1 MIPNKF
7 CKFEY
12 TPTRLPL
19 PGHGESERPS
29 KMMDLFPHDQV
40 ERIQTI
46 LADLESSAEAL
57 MSPDFVTAK
66 KTTSVME
73 ILKEIRGSHREP
85 RSLSYLYVVDDK
97 KTLLGVVDL
106 REIVLA
112 ADTVL
117 LGDLM
122 VHLPFP
128 HRAMTGVRI
137 WRSCSPDMDFT

>member
-1 MIPNKF
+1 VQHL
-7 CKFEY
+7 
-12 TPTRLPL
+12 LP
-19 PGHGESERPS
+19 
-29 KMMDLFPHDQV
+29 KDQA

-46 LADLESSAEAL
+46 IADLESSAEAL
-57 MSPDFVTAK
+57 MSSDFVTAK

-85 RSLSYLYVVDDK
+85 HSLSYLYLVDDE
-97 KTLLGVVDL
+97 KTLLGVADL

-122 VHLPFP
+122 VSPVVSAQSDDMREDLAELLTRYRFHMIPVVDEHDRLL
-128 HRAMTGVRI
+128 GVIHSRDI
-137 WRSCSPDMDFT
+137 MKGLVRS